1 MKSSFHALAPG
12 LRRFPSLVLFAVFA
26 FSIQLVAEQDPAAL
40 VRDGKADQALRTLN
54 SQIQKNPNDA
64 QAYNLLARVY
74 FQLEHWDDTI
84 RAAEKSVALSDQNSE
99 YHQWLGRA
107 YGKKAEVIGKL
118 HFVSAISLVRKVKA
132 EFEKAVALDEA
143 GKNLSARADLAE
155 FYSEAPSIMGGDKT
169 KARHLADFIV
179 TRDPALGHTM
189 YGMLHEKQNAKDKA
203 EQEYKIAIQSSNNL
217 AHYWVNLAS
226 FYRRAGRLD
235 DMEAAIH
242 SSLTAR
248 REEGISLFDGA
259 SLLLTAGRNFP
270 EAVKMLR
277 SYLSLE
283 DPAEDGPAFQAHY
296 FLGVL
301 LEKQADIKAAAAEYR
316 AALALA
322 SDYKPAQDAL
332 ARVAQ

>member
-1 MKSSFHALAPG
+1 MKSSVHALAPG

-26 FSIQLVAEQDPAAL
+26 FSILLVAEQDPAAL

-107 YGKKAEVIGKL
+107 YGEKAEVIGKL

-189 YGMLHEKQNAKDKA
+189 YGMLHETQKAKDKA
-203 EQEYKIAIQSSNNL
+203 E
-217 AHYWVNLAS
+217 
-226 FYRRAGRLD
+226 
-235 DMEAAIH
+235 
-242 SSLTAR
+242 
-248 REEGISLFDGA
+248 
-259 SLLLTAGRNFP
+259 P
-270 EAVKMLR
+270 E
-277 SYLSLE
+277 
-283 DPAEDGPAFQAHY
+283 
-296 FLGVL
+296 
-301 LEKQADIKAAAAEYR
+301 
-316 AALALA
+316 
-322 SDYKPAQDAL
+322 
-332 ARVAQ
+332 

>member
-1 MKSSFHALAPG
+1 M
-12 LRRFPSLVLFAVFA
+12 VFA
-26 FSIQLVAEQDPAAL
+26 FSSQLVAEQDAATL
-40 VRDGKADQALRTLN
+40 VRDGKADQALHTLN
-54 SQIQKNPNDA
+54 TQIQKNPNDA

-74 FQLEHWDDTI
+74 FQLEHWEDTI
-84 RAAEKSVALSDQNSE
+84 HSAEKSVALSSQTSE

-107 YGKKAEVIGKL
+107 YGKKAEIIGKL

-169 KARHLADFIV
+169 KARHLADFV
-179 TRDPALGHTM
+179 VARDPALGHYL
-189 YGMLHEKQNAKDKA
+189 YGMLLEKQSSKDKA
-203 EQEYKIAIQSSNNL
+203 EQEYKAAIQSSNNL

-226 FYRRAGRLD
+226 FYRRTGRLN
-235 DMEAAIH
+235 DMEAAIN

-259 SLLLTAGRNFP
+259 GVLLNAGRDFP
-270 EAVKMLR
+270 EAIKMLR

-301 LEKQADIKAAAAEYR
+301 LEKQGDVKAAAAEYR

-332 ARVAQ
+332 ARLAR